1 MRARKRKDTDAYGA
15 ELLSAYRDPRGKLE
29 ITEREDGLV
38 AASAWPPRYF
48 AEYSA
53 WSEREKRAA
62 RLARGHVLDVGCGAG
77 RFALYLQRRGL
88 RVTAIDNSAGAI
100 RVCRLRGVK
109 NARLLSITEV
119 KLFKPGTF
127 DTIMM
132 MGNNFGLFGSRS
144 RTKSLLKDFFRI
156 TGAKAQIIAETVDPY
171 YTRDPL
177 HHAYQRANRKR
188 GRMSGQIRMRVRH
201 KNVKGPWMDYLL
213 VSREEMRLLVKG
225 TGWKISRFISD
236 TGPGYTAILTKQEA
250 KRS

>member
-1 MRARKRKDTDAYGA
+1 MRARKRKNADAYGA
-15 ELLSAYRDPRGKLE
+15 ELLGAYRDPRGTFE

-48 AEYSA
+48 AEYPA
-53 WSEREKRAA
+53 WSEREKRAG
-62 RLARGHVLDVGCGAG
+62 RMARGHVLDVGCGAG
-77 RFALYLQRRGL
+77 RFALYLQKRGL

-109 NARLLSITEV
+109 NARLLSIIEV
-119 KLFKPGTF
+119 KRFETGAF

-132 MGNNFGLFGSRS
+132 MGNNFGLFGSRT

-156 TGAKAQIIAETVDPY
+156 TSAKAQIIAETVDPY
-171 YTRDPL
+171 HTRDPL
-177 HHAYQRANRKR
+177 HRAYQKANRKR
-188 GRMSGQIRMRVRH
+188 GRMSGQIRLRIRY

-213 VSREEMRLLVKG
+213 VSREEMRSLVKG

-236 TGPGYTAILTKQEA
+236 TGPGYTAILA
-250 KRS
+250 KEHRVIW